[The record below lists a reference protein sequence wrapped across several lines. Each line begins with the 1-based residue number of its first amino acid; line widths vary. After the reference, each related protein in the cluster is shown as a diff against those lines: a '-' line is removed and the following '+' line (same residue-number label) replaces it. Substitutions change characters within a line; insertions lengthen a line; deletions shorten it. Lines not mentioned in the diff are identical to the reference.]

1 MSSYFITRSSTETP
15 HVQEVVVG
23 LFHLFGLCCCCICC
37 LLHKSGCF
45 ICLVFVVVVFVA
57 SSISQDDQ
65 AASALCQ
72 LSSSQQHAPQGN
84 GQNILQKCF
93 SQKTM
98 GSKCLTVST
107 QEMVISYKVL
117 CPKKE
122 ERTLF

>member
-37 LLHKSGCF
+37 LLHKSGCSGS
-45 ICLVFVVVVFVA
+45 ICTLQIV
-57 SSISQDDQ
+57 
-65 AASALCQ
+65 
-72 LSSSQQHAPQGN
+72 QQHTQQGN
-84 GQNILQKCF
+84 GLNILQKCF

-117 CPKKE
+117 CQKKE